1 MGPLSLPVRLRW
13 RINGPRS
20 ERRRRSNHYRV
31 TGTRKGTDRT
41 YCFEDNKGRRWM
53 IMTGGPPSCR
63 VDEVPRANGAPL
75 LGSCLMGKRRSD
87 ADYRRFF
94 DEFLCV
100 KIPRLRATGAVQLE
114 APHTIIQFGRRR
126 KLIGLAHTKFRHGGS
141 WRFFRCPKCGR
152 RANRL
157 WLIEDRPHCVR
168 VGQWPRTSGIA
179 PNGLRAPRTPESQ
192 RQGPRIASRRTAR
205 SPCPTFVGRW
215 AIVCAS
221 DLGRY
226 RRGLPH

>member
-1 MGPLSLPVRLRW
+1 
-13 RINGPRS
+13 
-20 ERRRRSNHYRV
+20 
-31 TGTRKGTDRT
+31 
-41 YCFEDNKGRRWM
+41 
-53 IMTGGPPSCR
+53 
-63 VDEVPRANGAPL
+63 
-75 LGSCLMGKRRSD
+75 MGKRRSD

-157 WLIEDRPHCVR
+157 WLIEDRPHCVKSCNGPNIWHR
-168 VGQWPRTSGIA
+168 VSGAANASKPKTRPSLPRDGALTLSDV
-179 PNGLRAPRTPESQ
+179 R
-192 RQGPRIASRRTAR
+192 GPLA
-205 SPCPTFVGRW
+205 V
-215 AIVCAS
+215 VCAG

-226 RRGLPH
+226 EEAYLIESWLELMHLRERVTNADRVLEDEIREMLIAPPRIEFLIAAETRR